1 MKRATKR
8 ALTWI
13 ISLGL
18 TVVLLYFFLH
28 KANFSDVAR
37 ETENASL
44 SFLGL
49 AVLLEVVSIV
59 IRAYRWGVMLRSVKK
74 GIPMAPL
81 LKATVV
87 SFTMTGLIPGRLGE
101 VGKPYLLSVWQK
113 LPFGS
118 LLASVVLERGMD
130 LVALVVLWFGFVFF
144 GSSGIAPGA
153 DEAMKI
159 FTDLS
164 WGFLALAVIGGIFLF
179 WLVPRRRVLD
189 RMARRSDKL
198 SRYPLLLKLVR
209 KVLKFVEG
217 LGTFQKKRTI
227 LWVTFLSVIIW
238 TCIAGSAWALL
249 KALKLHLPLG
259 ASVLLLMFVCFGA
272 AIPTPGGVG
281 GVHKAIQ
288 IALVM
293 FYSVGAETA
302 VTAGILGHATMFFP
316 GILWGLGYLALGR
329 VHIRELREVARASSE
344 KSDQMAESSEKASG

>member
-1 MKRATKR
+1 MKRSVKR

-18 TVVLLYFFLH
+18 TAVLMYFFLH

-59 IRAYRWGVMLRSVKK
+59 MRAYRWGVMLRSVKK

-87 SFTMTGLIPGRLGE
+87 SFTMTGLIPGRVGE

-118 LLASVVLERGMD
+118 LLASVVLERAMD
-130 LVALVVLWFGFVFF
+130 LVALVILWFGFVFF
-144 GSSGIAPGA
+144 GSNGISPGA
-153 DEAMKI
+153 DEAMRI

-164 WGFLALAVIGGIFLF
+164 WGLLAAAVAGGFFLF
-179 WLVPRRRVLD
+179 WLVPRRRVFD
-189 RMARRSDKL
+189 RMARRSERL
-198 SRYPLLLKLVR
+198 SRHPLLLKVVR

-227 LWVTFLSVIIW
+227 LWVTVLSVLIW
-238 TCIAGSAWALL
+238 GCIAGSAWALI
-249 KALKLHLPLG
+249 KALRLHLPIG
-259 ASVLLLMFVCFGA
+259 ASVLLLMFVSFGA
-272 AIPTPGGVG
+272 AIPTPGGIG

-288 IALVM
+288 IALVT
-293 FYSVGAETA
+293 FYSVGTETA
-302 VTAGILGHATMFFP
+302 ITAGILGHATMFFP

-329 VHIRELREVARASSE
+329 VHLRELREVARASSE
-344 KSDQMAESSEKASG
+344 KADELAESAEEANG